1 MQSDCQLVAFC
12 AQPDCIL
19 TSSWLKP
26 DCCLDAFW
34 MKIVAEHRTLSMCRI
49 ATGGCA
55 QPAARLGALGNQRRS
70 RWATA
75 PSTCS
80 ENMPCGVVVS
90 IGSCRL
96 RKCAPAASSCS
107 MTSRR
112 WLTERARRSSRTTTR
127 VSPGRSRAA
136 GEPELAAC
144 DHGGNPCVAN
154 QTAWRGFRQFCRHKF
169 GSPRANLQISKTFLN
184 GRLQKWPK
192 AGPRRRAEHRR
203 SGKGRG
209 TWAGNARYDFGAI

>member
-34 MKIVAEHRTLSMCRI
+34 MKIVAEHRTLSRCAASQLAR
-49 ATGGCA
+49 TDHGCA

-80 ENMPCGVVVS
+80 ENMPCGGGVDRVVQ
-90 IGSCRL
+90 
-96 RKCAPAASSCS
+96 AAE
-107 MTSRR
+107 M
-112 WLTERARRSSRTTTR
+112 RAS
-127 VSPGRSRAA
+127 GF
-136 GEPELAAC
+136 ELLDDLKEMA
-144 DHGGNPCVAN
+144 D
-154 QTAWRGFRQFCRHKF
+154 
-169 GSPRANLQISKTFLN
+169 
-184 GRLQKWPK
+184 
-192 AGPRRRAEHRR
+192 
-203 SGKGRG
+203 
-209 TWAGNARYDFGAI
+209 